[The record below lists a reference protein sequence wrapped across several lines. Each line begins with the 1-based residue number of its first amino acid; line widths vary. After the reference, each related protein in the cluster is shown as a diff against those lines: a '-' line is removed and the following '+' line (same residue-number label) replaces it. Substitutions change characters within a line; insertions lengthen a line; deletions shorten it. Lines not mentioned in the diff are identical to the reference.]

1 MSATAPSTDESRWYR
16 AKVSTWWW
24 LGRPSYIAFILREL
38 SSVFVAWTVVF
49 LLLAVRAVGEGA
61 SAYRDFLDW
70 AATPWMVAINLVT
83 LLFVVYHAVTWFN
96 LTPSAVVVKLG
107 GRRVPPAVIAGQA
120 YAGWVVVT
128 AIVAWLLL
136 RG

>member
-1 MSATAPSTDESRWYR
+1 MSATSTDQPGWYR

-24 LGRPSYIAFILREL
+24 LEKPSYVAFILREL

-49 LLLAVRAVGEGA
+49 LLLAARAVGDSPG
-61 SAYRDFLDW
+61 AYRDFLDW
-70 AATPWMVAINLVT
+70 AATPWVVVLNLVT
-83 LLFVVYHAVTWFN
+83 LAFVVYHAVTWFN
-96 LTPSAVVVKLG
+96 LTPKAVVVKLR
-107 GRRVPPAVIAGQA
+107 GRRVPAAVIAGQA

-128 AIVAWLLL
+128 AFVAWLLL